1 MGLEKDDSYRGES
14 MALAYDQIKGLV
26 EAQKAHGAHIDSKS
40 ATMIAVATALV
51 GIVVPLVLGQFEK
64 GETFQYSRILLWAAT
79 IPVIAYL
86 ATVWFFVRVYWI
98 KKYSDINDP
107 DQITKIIDRTREA
120 AYESLYRL
128 VEEAYEDNKKVAEG
142 KVENLKCLLLATLIQ
157 TLIII
162 VWSFLVAF
170 FSFGA

>member
-1 MGLEKDDSYRGES
+1 MELEKDESYRGES

-26 EAQKAHGAHIDSKS
+26 EAQKAHGAHVDSKS
-40 ATMIAVATALV
+40 STMLAVATALV

-86 ATVWFFVRVYWI
+86 VTVWFFVRVYWL

-107 DQITKIIDRTREA
+107 YQIKKVIDRTREA
-120 AYESLYRL
+120 TYESLYRL
-128 VEEAYEDNKKVAEG
+128 VEKVYEDNKKVAKG
-142 KVENLKCLLLATLIQ
+142 KVKNFKCLLIATLIQ

-162 VWSFLVAF
+162 FWSFLVAF
-170 FSFGA
+170 FSLGA